1 MRNLAWVLF
10 FVVDAIAFA
19 LAVYRF
25 THKQWLAGMFLA
37 FIGLAALGMSVW
49 SLRTATRLSAPLDP
63 IDSSGR
69 IVMQAAGSQLYRTL
83 IWAVGFLAVAVGLAD
98 NPELLRTRWLGYPAA
113 VIALA
118 LCGAVLYQA
127 PAQRA
132 QRYVADSHGFD
143 TGEQFPSHL
152 EESEAERLKAKLD
165 WTPRIEWSQVGAVK
179 RVTARVTGSTS
190 RRTSTDRPAPRRYL
204 VFFGRDGKEL
214 LRIDDQL
221 DPPERYK
228 LFLESIPRWTGLQI
242 QEVSE

>member
-1 MRNLAWVLF
+1 MTDLAWALF
-10 FVVDAIAFA
+10 FVVDAISFA

-49 SLRTATRLSAPLDP
+49 SLRTAARLNVPLDP
-63 IDSSGR
+63 VDSSGR
-69 IVMQAAGSQLYRTL
+69 IVMQAAGSQLYGTL
-83 IWAVGFLAVAVGLAD
+83 IWAVGFLVVAVGLAD

-118 LCGAVLYQA
+118 LCGAVLYQT
-127 PAQRA
+127 PTQRA

-143 TGEQFPSHL
+143 TGEQFPNTL
-152 EESEAERLKAKLD
+152 DQRTAARLKAKLD
-165 WTPRIEWSQVGAVK
+165 WTARIEWSQVGGVK
-179 RVTARVTGSTS
+179 RVRARVTGTTS
-190 RRTSTDRPAPRRYL
+190 RNSTNRPTPRRYL

-242 QEVSE
+242 QEASE